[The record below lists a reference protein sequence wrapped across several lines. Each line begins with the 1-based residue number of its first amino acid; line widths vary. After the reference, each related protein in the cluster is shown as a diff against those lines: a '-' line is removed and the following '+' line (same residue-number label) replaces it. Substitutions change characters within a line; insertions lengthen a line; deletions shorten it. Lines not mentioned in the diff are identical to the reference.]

1 MSVWGDFFGN
11 FFGHGPVQAAT
22 KKTEQ
27 TELVNEEVEI
37 ITRFARGDLEAKDEA
52 IAIYRRHRWTSDPW
66 ANIYLGFMSEVDT
79 PVPDLALRAR
89 FRDSIM
95 NEHSKKQRPNPDQA

>member
-1 MSVWGDFFGN
+1 MSVWGDFFSSLLGT
-11 FFGHGPVQAAT
+11 GPVHAASA
-22 KKTEQ
+22 KSEKTEL
-27 TELVNEEVEI
+27 TNHEIEI
-37 ITRFARGDLEAKDEA
+37 ITGFAKGDLGVKDEA

-89 FRDSIM
+89 YRGSILI
-95 NEHSKKQRPNPDQA
+95 EDAKRERPKPDNG